1 MRRTRS
7 HPERNAGR
15 CGKASALVNGV
26 RKQSS
31 HWLVLTAFISVSN
44 LLVWGSENI
53 FAAGSTPPMYEIDQV
68 IDLALTRNPSVAGA
82 EAVIEQSRG
91 QRVTAGAYPN
101 PSIHGNSG
109 RGSLRETGKITP
121 SAVEEIPPATI
132 TEYNFTLGQPVE
144 WPAKRTARKRA
155 ADAGLSA
162 ANAGLLETRLNL
174 IAEVKIAFYELLLAQ
189 RDADLAR
196 QNLSIVEDVQRIVK
210 TRVRLGEAPQFEA
223 IKAEVEV
230 LKANQV
236 VTRADNT
243 VRVNR
248 VVLDTLT
255 VGALGTGYSIKGDF
269 EKFPQA
275 VNLANLTQRGL
286 EEHPTVQRLS
296 RSVEQA
302 NQGIEF
308 QRQARVPNVTV
319 SGSYWREVGREAFT
333 AGVSVPTPIWYRK
346 QGEITEAL
354 GTKRREEAELLR
366 ARNSLF
372 KEINQ
377 HFQDAQTTAE
387 LIDVFERG
395 LLKQAQE
402 ALRIAQFSFQ
412 QGESSLLE
420 VLDSQRV
427 LRQVLFD
434 YVQARFDLSA
444 SLARLERAVGG
455 LL

>member
-7 HPERNAGR
+7 YPERHAGR
-15 CGKASALVNGV
+15 CGKASALATGA
-26 RKQSS
+26 RMKLSR
-31 HWLVLTAFISVSN
+31 WLVLIGFVSA
-44 LLVWGSENI
+44 LLSLVRGADHT

-68 IDLALTRNPSVAGA
+68 IDLALARNPSVAGA

-91 QRVTAGAYPN
+91 LRMTAGAYPN
-101 PSIHGNSG
+101 PLFHGNGG
-109 RGSLRETGKITP
+109 RGSLRETGRITP

-132 TEYNFTLGQPVE
+132 TEYNFTLGQPLE
-144 WPAKRTARKRA
+144 WPAKRAARKRA
-155 ADAGLSA
+155 AEAGLSG

-174 IAEVKIAFYELLLAQ
+174 IAEVKIEFYELLLAQ
-189 RDADLAR
+189 RNADLAR
-196 QNLSIVEDVQRIVK
+196 QNLAIVEDVQRIVK
-210 TRVRLGEAPQFEA
+210 ARVRLGEAPQFEA

-275 VNLANLTQRGL
+275 VNLTSLTQRAL
-286 EEHPTVQRLS
+286 DEHPTVQRLS

-302 NQGIEF
+302 NQSIEF

-333 AGVSVPTPIWYRK
+333 AGLSVPTPIWYRR
-346 QGEITEAL
+346 QGEITEAF

-387 LIDVFERG
+387 LIDVFEKG

-420 VLDSQRV
+420 VLDAQRV

-434 YVQARFDLSA
+434 YVQARFDLSV